1 MKKFFLVFVPLFF
14 LANCLAVSAQGHK
27 QIKGLV
33 VDGFDGPIPFAA
45 VTVLNQNIGI
55 STTEDGEFSLFVS
68 STNMQDTLTVSSLG
82 FKTFSISIGDYMSKK
97 QEKIVMEEDVFEMD
111 EVVLLSP
118 KLYVLEALN
127 RLKDNTISTTHLT
140 EILYRRAATE
150 KGKSKFFVENYIKV
164 RDRGPAYSSG
174 TIQVV
179 QARKSADY
187 RTWKRTQWRHSIFN
201 MNDVNPLRPNGSQH
215 SRNLKKFLWNKIGE
229 STYEGEDVLILEGK
243 NPKKKWETIVFY
255 LGIDSYKIYRI
266 ERSKSIFV
274 YKNHKSGKLV
284 LNYFKNEWNFP
295 KWNMPAEI
303 LGTDGE
309 TLNYKIEAFVY
320 NIETDKK
327 KMKFKS
333 FGGEQD
339 MGTLEL
345 PYDASFWE
353 NLNTPPDTKFYKKL
367 KKEQGEIFGVP
378 LDVQYALVN
387 K

>member
-1 MKKFFLVFVPLFF
+1 MKKNILFILILTNTYLGF
-14 LANCLAVSAQGHK
+14 AQDYK
-27 QIKGLV
+27 QIKGMV
-33 VDGFDGPIPFAA
+33 VDGFNDPIPFAA

-68 STNMQDTLTVSSLG
+68 GTNLQDTLTVSSLG
-82 FKTFSISIGDYMSKK
+82 FKTFFISTGDYIAQKE
-97 QEKIVMEEDVFEMD
+97 EKIVLEEDVFEMD

-118 KLYVLEALN
+118 RLYILEALK
-127 RLKDNTISTTHLT
+127 RLKDNTISTTHTT
-140 EILYRRAATE
+140 EMLYRRAATE

-164 RDRGPAYSSG
+164 RDRGPANLSG

-187 RTWKRTQWRHSIFN
+187 RTWRRTQWRHSFFN
-201 MNDVNPLRPNGSQH
+201 MNDVNPLRPGDSQH
-215 SRNLKKFLWNKIGE
+215 NRNLKKFLWNKIGE

-243 NPKKKWETIVFY
+243 NPKNKWETMTFY
-255 LGIDSYKIYRI
+255 VGIDSYKIYRI
-266 ERSKSIFV
+266 ERNNTIFV
-274 YKNHKSGKLV
+274 YKIHKSGKLV
-284 LNYFKNEWNFP
+284 LNYFKTEWNFP
-295 KWNMPAEI
+295 KWNMPPEV

-320 NIETDKK
+320 NVETDKK

-333 FGGEQD
+333 FGGDQD
-339 MGTLEL
+339 MGSISL
-345 PYDASFWE
+345 PYDPSFWE

-367 KKEQGEIFGVP
+367 KKEQSEIFGVP

-387 K
+387 E

>member
-1 MKKFFLVFVPLFF
+1 MKRHKFFLSVVLFF
-14 LANCLAVSAQGHK
+14 AAALSISAQDYK
-27 QIKGLV
+27 QIKGMV
-33 VDGFDGPIPFAA
+33 TDGFNDPIPFAA

-68 STNMQDTLTVSSLG
+68 GTNLQDTLTVSSLG
-82 FKTFSISIGDYMSKK
+82 FKTFSISIGDYIA
-97 QEKIVMEEDVFEMD
+97 QTEDKITLEEDVFEMD

-118 KLYVLEALN
+118 KLYVLEALK
-127 RLKDNTISTTHLT
+127 RLKDNTISTTHVT
-140 EILYRRAATE
+140 EMLYRRAATE
-150 KGKSKFFVENYIKV
+150 NNKSKFFVENYIKV
-164 RDRGPAYSSG
+164 RDRGPAHLSG

-187 RTWKRTQWRHSIFN
+187 RTWKRTQWRHSFFN
-201 MNDVNPLRPNGSQH
+201 MNDVNPLRPGDSQH
-215 SRNLKKFLWNKIGE
+215 NRNLKKFLWNKIGE

-243 NPKKKWETIVFY
+243 NPKKKWETMIFY

-266 ERSKSIFV
+266 ERNNTIFI

-284 LNYFKNEWNFP
+284 LNYFKTEWNFP
-295 KWNMPAEI
+295 KWNMPPEV

-320 NIETDKK
+320 NVETDKK

-333 FGGEQD
+333 FGGDQD
-339 MGTLEL
+339 MGSIKL
-345 PYDASFWE
+345 PYNPSFWE

-387 K
+387 E

>member
-1 MKKFFLVFVPLFF
+1 
-14 LANCLAVSAQGHK
+14 
-27 QIKGLV
+27 
-33 VDGFDGPIPFAA
+33 
-45 VTVLNQNIGI
+45 
-55 STTEDGEFSLFVS
+55 
-68 STNMQDTLTVSSLG
+68 
-82 FKTFSISIGDYMSKK
+82 
-97 QEKIVMEEDVFEMD
+97 
-111 EVVLLSP
+111 
-118 KLYVLEALN
+118 
-127 RLKDNTISTTHLT
+127 
-140 EILYRRAATE
+140 
-150 KGKSKFFVENYIKV
+150 
-164 RDRGPAYSSG
+164 
-174 TIQVV
+174 
-179 QARKSADY
+179 
-187 RTWKRTQWRHSIFN
+187 

-255 LGIDSYKIYRI
+255 LGIDTYKIYRI

-339 MGTLEL
+339 MGSLEL
-345 PYDASFWE
+345 PYDAAFWE